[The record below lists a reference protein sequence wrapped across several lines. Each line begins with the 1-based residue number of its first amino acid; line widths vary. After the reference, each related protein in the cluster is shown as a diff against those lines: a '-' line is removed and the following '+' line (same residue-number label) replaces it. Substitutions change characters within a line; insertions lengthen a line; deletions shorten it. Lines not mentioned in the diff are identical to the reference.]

1 MVVPLTMRFDVV
13 LAELHLF
20 KSRSQA
26 SAAIHEGLALLNGAR
41 TKPSHPVKP
50 GDRITLAG
58 AHGSRTLELL
68 ELPTRSLSKE
78 AAKALVREVAD
89 GRRGC

>member
-1 MVVPLTMRFDVV
+1 MRFDVV
-13 LAELHLF
+13 LAELHLY

-26 SAAIHEGLALLNGAR
+26 STAIQDGAALLNGAR
-41 TKPSHPVKP
+41 AKPSHAVKL

-58 AHGSRTLELL
+58 AHGPRTLEVL

-78 AAKALVREVAD
+78 AAKAMVREVAD
-89 GRRGC
+89 QARG